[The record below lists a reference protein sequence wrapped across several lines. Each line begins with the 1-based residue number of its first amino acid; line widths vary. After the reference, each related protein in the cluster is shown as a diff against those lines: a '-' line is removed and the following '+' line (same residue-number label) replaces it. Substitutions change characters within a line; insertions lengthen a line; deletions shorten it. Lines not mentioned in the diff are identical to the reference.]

1 LRPGYARSERVGG
14 DFGTAKMNPVT
25 LGKTMLSDILI
36 EAEAPA
42 DSATTFRLRV
52 DGSVVA
58 TGLTAGQARFL
69 VGEIL
74 ERIGVA
80 DGDNEVN

>member
-1 LRPGYARSERVGG
+1 
-14 DFGTAKMNPVT
+14 
-25 LGKTMLSDILI
+25 LI

-58 TGLTAGQARFL
+58 TGLTAAQARFL

-74 ERIGVA
+74 ERIAVA
-80 DGDNEVN
+80 DGGNEVN

>member
-1 LRPGYARSERVGG
+1 
-14 DFGTAKMNPVT
+14 
-25 LGKTMLSDILI
+25 MLSDILI

-74 ERIGVA
+74 ERIAVA
-80 DGDNEVN
+80 DGGNEVN